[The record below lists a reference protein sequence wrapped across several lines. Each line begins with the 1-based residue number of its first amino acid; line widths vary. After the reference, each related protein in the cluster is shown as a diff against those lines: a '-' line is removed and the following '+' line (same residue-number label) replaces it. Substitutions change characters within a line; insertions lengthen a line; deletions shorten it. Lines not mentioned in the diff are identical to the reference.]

1 MMTLEEALPQALATV
16 EFVVNQN
23 GETKGVFLPL
33 AAWETVVAALED
45 AEDLGIARDYLTR
58 RAKGSSP
65 AEMGL
70 LRWEDIAADWDD
82 DEAPEA

>member
-1 MMTLEEALPQALATV
+1 VTAFEETLPQALATV

-45 AEDLGIARDYLTR
+45 TEDLGIARDFLTR
-58 RAKGSSP
+58 RAKADSP

-82 DEAPEA
+82 DEASEA